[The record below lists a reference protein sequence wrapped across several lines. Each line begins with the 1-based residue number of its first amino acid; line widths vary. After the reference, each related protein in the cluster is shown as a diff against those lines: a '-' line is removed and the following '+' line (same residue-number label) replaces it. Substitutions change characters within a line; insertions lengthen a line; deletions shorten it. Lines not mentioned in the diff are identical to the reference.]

1 MRKAIF
7 WGTLVGFGFL
17 IGVVSGSI
25 AAGVPDRSMDSMP
38 HPVGN
43 SGQFQP
49 IAQPFTNKVIVTLGG
64 LGLMGSELWWFLVSK
79 PQSRQVKAQ
88 DGIQTVTVTVDGGY
102 EPSQIVVQAGQLVRL
117 NFDRRDPS
125 SCLEEVRIPDFRIAQ
140 KLTLNQITPIEF
152 TPDKP
157 GRYEFSCGMNMFR
170 GVIEVQAGD
179 LNR

>member
-7 WGTLVGFGFL
+7 WGTLVGMGFL
-17 IGVVSGSI
+17 VGAISGSI
-25 AAGVPDRSMDSMP
+25 AADVPDPSMDSIP
-38 HPVGN
+38 HSVGN

-49 IAQPFTNKVIVTLGG
+49 IEQPLSNKVIVTLGG
-64 LGLMGSELWWFLVSK
+64 LGLIGLELWWFLLNK
-79 PQSRQVKAQ
+79 PQASQVKVQ
-88 DGIQTVTVTVDGGY
+88 GGIQAVTVTVDGGY
-102 EPSQIVVQAGQLVRL
+102 EPSRIVVQVGQPVRL

-125 SCLEEVRIPDFRIAQ
+125 SCLEEVRIPGFRIAQ

-157 GRYEFSCGMNMFR
+157 GRYEFSCGMSMFR

-179 LNR
+179 LNG